1 MFPWYSPPLT
11 MNASYVRSVLS
22 RLNTATTYVANQNS
36 HKYFPKLTSP
46 VEQMNET
53 EIKDSIKNM
62 IMYLQ
67 APEYSFMMFR
77 HLKNK

>member
-1 MFPWYSPPLT
+1 

-22 RLNTATTYVANQNS
+22 RLNTATLYVANQNS
-36 HKYFPKLTSP
+36 HKYFPKLTTP
-46 VEQMNET
+46 VEEMNDT
-53 EIKDSIKNM
+53 EIKESIKNM

-77 HLKNK
+77 HKNTK